1 MSGKIVLISDLRIRT
16 IFILKN
22 TLNKNSFR
30 MFKEKN
36 EKSFFTS
43 GKIYTFAERI
53 STNTKK

>member
-1 MSGKIVLISDLRIRT
+1 
-16 IFILKN
+16 
-22 TLNKNSFR
+22 